1 MTFLIRESSRRSGQ
15 EYSISIYSDASVRHS
30 PIYRDGSDL
39 MLMSL
44 TFTSLVELV
53 NYFSRKPIFQK
64 LTLGQPAIRYSEFVE
79 KQRDYQSQGLSKSV
93 IFFRTLPNEIEL
105 QIGTLRASEFV
116 RFSSKNIRSSL
127 VHVAEN
133 KADQSVEVQLCIY
146 EEDRSTRVNG
156 YRLRF
161 DTMKDWEIFSTKICP
176 SSGTKSP
183 LRRRHAS
190 SNSLD
195 SINTHLSGRTNSTSS
210 ILDAA
215 GQQTAT
221 EYSKLIIYCQGV
233 KLKVYNI
240 SRPADL
246 HGKSIGLRRR
256 KLRSFSFRE
265 DQIIQRDD
273 FT

>member
-64 LTLGQPAIRYSEFVE
+64 LTLGQPAIRYNEFIE

-116 RFSSKNIRSSL
+116 RSLFVEEYSFVSSSCRGRQRRSVGRNALVYLWRRQIDTCQWLSVKIRHDERL
-127 VHVAEN
+127 GNLLYEN
-133 KADQSVEVQLCIY
+133 LSII
-146 EEDRSTRVNG
+146 RN
-156 YRLRF
+156 
-161 DTMKDWEIFSTKICP
+161 KI
-176 SSGTKSP
+176 T
-183 LRRRHAS
+183 
-190 SNSLD
+190 
-195 SINTHLSGRTNSTSS
+195 TSTS
-210 ILDAA
+210 
-215 GQQTAT
+215 TW
-221 EYSKLIIYCQGV
+221 K
-233 KLKVYNI
+233 
-240 SRPADL
+240 
-246 HGKSIGLRRR
+246 
-256 KLRSFSFRE
+256 
-265 DQIIQRDD
+265 
-273 FT
+273 